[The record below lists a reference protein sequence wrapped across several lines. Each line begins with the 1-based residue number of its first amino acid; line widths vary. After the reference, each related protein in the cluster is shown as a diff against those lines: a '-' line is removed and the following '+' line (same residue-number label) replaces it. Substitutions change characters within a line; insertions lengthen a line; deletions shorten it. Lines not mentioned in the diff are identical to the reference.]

1 MDKREKGQTITIKIN
16 GKDRPFK
23 EAHSEDAEIE
33 KKTGYNNRLDKD
45 EYVTRNETAA
55 AEESLEESFDWIL
68 PELSDEPKVAEKKI
82 ADETIKNKNKGW
94 SGNANQKNNSSRG
107 IFTSIFFSIFLAILL
122 GVSFGLIILKP
133 VISDNTAEEIE
144 EPIPSADE
152 AKPAGGTASVNVPPI
167 SAFIVQEGVYST
179 SEAAEKAKSAVEQK
193 GAPVHIVNLNGK
205 FFVYLSVADSMEN
218 AKEIGSGL
226 KKDEINVF
234 AKPLD
239 FGGKQLSGV
248 QETERKL
255 LESAPP
261 LYETLA
267 KAASEAS
274 LTNSVSKETAESL
287 NNQGKAILQ
296 IEETALKN
304 KNVKKVRSNLV
315 NAIEKANA
323 IQKSPEQ
330 ETAKEL
336 QNELL
341 SFLAA
346 YQSL

>member
-23 EAHSEDAEIE
+23 EAHSEDADTK
-33 KKTGYNNRLDKD
+33 KKTEYNKRLDKD
-45 EYVTRNETAA
+45 EYVTRYETAA

-68 PELSDEPKVAEKKI
+68 PELTDEPKVAEKKI

-94 SGNANQKNNSSRG
+94 SGAANRKTSQG
-107 IFTSIFFSIFLAILL
+107 IFTSIFFSVFLAILL
-122 GVSFGLIILKP
+122 GVSFGLILLKS
-133 VISDNTAEEIE
+133 VITDNSAEEIE
-144 EPIPSADE
+144 EPIPAADE
-152 AKPAGGTASVNVPPI
+152 VKPAAGTASANVPPI

-193 GAPVHIVNLNGK
+193 GAPAHIVNMNEQ

-226 KKDEINVF
+226 KSNGINVF

-239 FGGKQLSGV
+239 FGGKQLSGL

-255 LESAPP
+255 LESAPA
-261 LYETLA
+261 LYEILA
-267 KAASEAS
+267 RAASEAS
-274 LTNSVSKETAESL
+274 LTNSISRETAESL
-287 NNQGKAILQ
+287 NKQGEVIFQ
-296 IEETALKN
+296 IEEAALKN
-304 KNVKKVRSNLV
+304 NNLKKLRDRLV
-315 NAIEKANA
+315 NAIERANA
-323 IQKSPEQ
+323 IQKSTEL
-330 ETAKEL
+330 EKVKEL